1 MEKVRSIEQGVR
13 KLLELRHVRVPAFR
27 YIKAAKGEYCDVLE
41 LEGKRIPLLAMRTDL
56 QIASLIEYGEI
67 GGNSALNAHAFASCD
82 MSMEQLMY
90 REFDIAEAVLHSEI
104 VRVMAYV
111 NGGAAN
117 VIATMADGTCAN
129 LELGNTLAAGARHQT
144 LHRIITNHGMAND
157 RALDCQ
163 TTVSQITLF
172 GADGTQRGFDDDEYY
187 LWGLS
192 EDEVRAVFAIHAIIV
207 GALDASDFDR
217 IDARHRA
224 AVDAAMESARRGE
237 CVEVRA

>member
-1 MEKVRSIEQGVR
+1 MEKVKSVEQGVR
-13 KLLELRHVRVPAFR
+13 KLLEIRHLTVPAFR
-27 YIKAAKGEYCDVLE
+27 YEKATAGEYCDVLE

-67 GGNSALNAHAFASCD
+67 GGNSALNAHAFASSD
-82 MSMEQLMY
+82 MTMEQLMY

-117 VIATMADGTCAN
+117 VIAVMADGTCAN
-129 LELGNTLAAGARHQT
+129 LELGNTLAKGARHQT

-163 TTVSQITLF
+163 TNVSQITLF
-172 GADGTQRGFDDDEYY
+172 GADGTQCGFDDDEYY

-207 GALDASDFDR
+207 GALDASDFAR

-224 AVDAAMESARRGE
+224 AVNAAMESARRGE
-237 CVEVRA
+237 CVEVRV

>member
-1 MEKVRSIEQGVR
+1 MKKVTTVEEGVR
-13 KLLELRHVRVPAFR
+13 KLLEIRHLPTPSFR
-27 YIKAAKGEYCDVLE
+27 YEKAKDGAYCDTLL
-41 LEGKRIPLLAMRTDL
+41 LEGDRIPLLSMRADL

-67 GGNSALNAHAFASCD
+67 GGNSAFNVHAFASCD
-82 MSMEQLMY
+82 MTMEQLMY

-129 LELGNTLAAGARHQT
+129 LELGNTLAAGTRHQT

-163 TTVSQITLF
+163 TNVSQLTVF
-172 GADGTQRGFDDDEYY
+172 GADGAQYGFDDDEYY

-207 GALDASDFDR
+207 GALDASDFAR

-224 AVDAAMESARRGE
+224 TVNAAMESARRGE
-237 CVEVRA
+237 CVEVRV

>member
-1 MEKVRSIEQGVR
+1 MEKVKSVEQGVR
-13 KLLELRHVRVPAFR
+13 KLLEIRHLPVPAFR
-27 YIKAAKGEYCDVLE
+27 YVKASKSDYCDMLE
-41 LEGKRIPLLAMRTDL
+41 LEGKHIPLLSMRTDL

-82 MSMEQLMY
+82 MSVEQLMY

-104 VRVMAYV
+104 VRVMAYI

-117 VIATMADGTCAN
+117 VIAVMADGTCAN
-129 LELGNTLAAGARHQT
+129 LELGVTLAEGTRHQT

-172 GADGTQRGFDDDEYY
+172 GADGSLRGFDDDEYY

-207 GALDASDFDR
+207 GALDASDFAR

-224 AVDAAMESARRGE
+224 AVAAAMESARRGE
-237 CVEVRA
+237 SVEVKA

>member
-1 MEKVRSIEQGVR
+1 VEKVRNIEQGVR

-27 YIKAAKGEYCDVLE
+27 YIKAAEGEYCDVLE

-172 GADGTQRGFDDDEYY
+172 GADGTLRGFDDDEYY

-192 EDEVRAVFAIHAIIV
+192 EDEVRAVFAIHAIIM